1 MREAEEGIEKKEGQN
16 SLKFKEMEAHAS
28 LAKCYLKLKEIEQ
41 AEQHLNDYHRMAKDA
56 KAQNSLA
63 DSSYY
68 LAKLFEEKG
77 EKEKAIS
84 FYQSYFEA
92 AKSEKPDKKD
102 RKLVDKARVAYA
114 ISKANKNMEK
124 YMGLF

>member
-1 MREAEEGIEKKEGQN
+1 MQN
-16 SLKFKEMEAHAS
+16 AV
-28 LAKCYLKLKEIEQ
+28 
-41 AEQHLNDYHRMAKDA
+41 
-56 KAQNSLA
+56 A

-77 EKEKAIS
+77 DKEKAVS

-102 RKLVDKARVAYA
+102 RKLVDRARVTFA
-114 ISKANKNMEK
+114 IAKADRNM
-124 YMGLF
+124 

>member
-1 MREAEEGIEKKEGQN
+1 
-16 SLKFKEMEAHAS
+16 
-28 LAKCYLKLKEIEQ
+28 
-41 AEQHLNDYHRMAKDA
+41 MAKDA

-77 EKEKAIS
+77 QKEKAIS
-84 FYQSYFEA
+84 YYQSYFEA

-102 RKLVDKARVAYA
+102 RRLVDKARVTYA
-114 ISKANKNMEK
+114 ISKANKNIEK
-124 YMGLF
+124 YIGLFEGEQSLKNILDWKIKRILK